1 MNTKKLKKLIESLS
15 KIENDLTKTKE
26 KISDLKMILRKEVLK
41 NNLKLIKK
49 L

>member
-26 KISDLKMILRKEVLK
+26 KIADIKMMLRKEVLK

>member
-15 KIENDLTKTKE
+15 KTEKDIIKAKE
-26 KISDLKMILRKEVLK
+26 KIADIKMILRKEVMK